1 MTSLFVLCA
10 PMVLLATP
18 LAYGGEAP
26 ARMPAAPSER
36 ALQQGAVPAIQETP
50 RLGPFEKG
58 AVGVEFGL
66 GLLGEAW
73 NLNRG
78 REWLAD
84 GTLSVWWAF
93 VNRASLVAQV
103 HATRVFQQPNRDAF
117 VTGFTPLVRF
127 QLLDKEYLDLFTE
140 IGVGASWSDTVV
152 PPRGTRF
159 NYVGLAGLGVSR
171 RLGRQTHA
179 IVGFR
184 WLHLSNNGREG
195 RDRNPDIQAIGGYG
209 AVTIGL

>member
-1 MTSLFVLCA
+1 
-10 PMVLLATP
+10 MVLLATS
-18 LAYGGEAP
+18 LAYGGEAVASVP
-26 ARMPAAPSER
+26 ATPSER
-36 ALQQGAVPAIQETP
+36 APRQGTAPAIEETR

-58 AVGVEFGL
+58 AVGVELGL
-66 GLLGEAW
+66 GLLREAW
-73 NLNRG
+73 DLNRG

-84 GTLSVWWAF
+84 GTLSFWWAF
-93 VNRASLVAQV
+93 VNRATLVVEV

-117 VTGFTPLVRF
+117 VTGLTPVVRF
-127 QLLDKEYLDLFTE
+127 QVLDKESLDLFTE
-140 IGVGASWSDTVV
+140 IGVGAAWSDTVV

-184 WLHLSNNGREG
+184 LLHLSNNGREG
-195 RDRNPDIQAIGGYG
+195 RDRNPDIQALGGYG